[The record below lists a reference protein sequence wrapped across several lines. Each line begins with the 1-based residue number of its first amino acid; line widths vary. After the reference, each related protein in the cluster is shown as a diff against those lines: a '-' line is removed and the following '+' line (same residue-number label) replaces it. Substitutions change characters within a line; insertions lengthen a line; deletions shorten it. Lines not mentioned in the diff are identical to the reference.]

1 MNIVLN
7 IADIDEKSIYFTDA
21 KANTHL
27 PNSTFNRIT
36 YSTDDFIMSGIY
48 VYFELYIK
56 NIENNYTILGE
67 VDHEFHPQGCSF
79 IFLLSESH
87 LSVHTFPEKN
97 HLAFDLYTCRQYE
110 SNNVYIEI
118 YLKLCEKLGTS
129 CQQSDYNIIDRY
141 FQHNPPFENPPF
153 ENPPFENPPFE
164 KVEPNLFDI
173 LENDP
178 LGFHL

>member
-1 MNIVLN
+1 MFESTNSSGKHLICDFKNITNQKLLN
-7 IADIDEKSIYFTDA
+7 SK
-21 KANTHL
+21 L
-27 PNSTFNRIT
+27 
-36 YSTDDFIMSGIY
+36 
-48 VYFELYIK
+48 ELK
-56 NIENNYTILGE
+56 LMCKDLCIENNYTILGE

-87 LSVHTFPEKN
+87 LSLHTFPEKN

-153 ENPPFENPPFE
+153 EINFG
-164 KVEPNLFDI
+164 K
-173 LENDP
+173 
-178 LGFHL
+178 G